1 MRGND
6 TNNNRQRKVLCHVAI
21 IATKESRAE
30 KRVGGWM
37 CLTQPSRDLNEISER
52 DMGLLG
58 AESFRQ
64 REQQAQRSCVE
75 NVPRVWKEHQSS
87 VWLELSKLVRCQPC
101 RAFSA
106 LVKN

>member
-6 TNNNRQRKVLCHVAI
+6 TNNNKQRKVICRIVI

-37 CLTQPSRDLNEISER
+37 YLIQASRNLNEISER

-58 AESFRQ
+58 ADYFRQ
-64 REQQAQRSCVE
+64 REQQVQRS
-75 NVPRVWKEHQSS
+75 
-87 VWLELSKLVRCQPC
+87 
-101 RAFSA
+101 
-106 LVKN
+106 